1 MQLAVN
7 ILFFFIMPVFWLG
20 LIRTHLIYRR
30 RVTRERKLFD
40 SAINP
45 NHTEFKSFMI
55 GLIVLGIIGSL
66 LTSLLGIEVNYS
78 WVFLYE
84 GLATLCLLIPGLMFP
99 FTVML
104 ISIIILVL
112 FGDQFLYLILSWN
125 FSNFLPEHTSMNM
138 DFLALMTVVMILQ
151 YLFLKLN
158 VKSFTSPI
166 IQKNVRGNK
175 VASYLFDKLTV
186 VPLILFVPGN
196 LLTSTSAF
204 WPIFKIF
211 GVKLSILVVPIL
223 IGFNFK
229 FLGQASEKILKKI
242 TKAIGGLCWLSLGLT
257 LDAFLWKN
265 AMFDL
270 MSVLLIGLCYFL
282 VLHHYKKVDKQVDKQ
297 VEQAVDGIR
306 ILGIKNDTPASK
318 MNLKIGDLIQEVN
331 GQQVR
336 NENQLYKALQSNPT
350 YCRLKIKNR
359 NGRLELKEA
368 AIFADA
374 PHEIGIV
381 TFPRK

>member
-20 LIRTHLIYRR
+20 LIRTYLTYRR
-30 RVTRERKLFD
+30 RVNRERKLFD

-45 NHTEFKSFMI
+45 HHTEIRTFVI
-55 GLIVLGIIGSL
+55 ALIVLGIVGSF

-84 GLATLCLLIPGLMFP
+84 GLATIGLLIPGLMFP
-99 FTVML
+99 FTLML
-104 ISIIILVL
+104 ISIIVLVL
-112 FGDQFLYLILSWN
+112 LGDQFLYLILSGN
-125 FSNFLPEHTSMNM
+125 FYNFLPEHTSMNM
-138 DFLALMTVVMILQ
+138 DFLALITVMMVLQ

-158 VKSFTSPI
+158 VKSFVSPI

-186 VPLILFVPGN
+186 VPLVLFVPGD
-196 LLTSTSAF
+196 LFTSTSAF

-211 GVKLSILVVPIL
+211 GVKLSILVVPVL

-229 FLGQASEKILKKI
+229 FLGQMSEKTLKKI
-242 TKAIGGLCWLSLGLT
+242 TKAIGWLVWLSLGLT

-265 AMFDL
+265 ALFDL
-270 MSVLLIGLCYFL
+270 AAVLLIGLSYWL
-282 VLHHYKKVDKQVDKQ
+282 VLHYYKKVDQKDTQ
-297 VEQAVDGIR
+297 VEQSVDGIR
-306 ILGIKNDTPASK
+306 VLGVKANTPASK

-331 GQQVR
+331 GQPVR
-336 NENQLYKALQSNPT
+336 NENQLYQALQNNPT

-359 NGRLELKEA
+359 DGRLELKET

-381 TFPRK
+381 TFPIE